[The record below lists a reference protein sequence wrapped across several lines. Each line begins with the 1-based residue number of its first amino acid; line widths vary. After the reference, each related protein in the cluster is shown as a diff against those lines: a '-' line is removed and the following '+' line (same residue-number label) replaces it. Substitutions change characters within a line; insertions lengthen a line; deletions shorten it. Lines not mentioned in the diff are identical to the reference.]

1 MSLDGSRAGN
11 SIKVGDGS
19 EGSELK
25 LFMVVFVV
33 VGGGGVRVRW
43 ILGFGGVDCLRPLIT
58 SSSAKDSS
66 VIRCIDRGGEFAG
79 GKDLVALCHYDSM

>member
-33 VGGGGVRVRW
+33 VGGCGLDGSWGLEV
-43 ILGFGGVDCLRPLIT
+43 LI
-58 SSSAKDSS
+58 
-66 VIRCIDRGGEFAG
+66 V
-79 GKDLVALCHYDSM
+79 